1 MPVGLSACFFTS
13 SQLIVTVDLAK
24 ITFIIRWMFRKN
36 MKISELKSGMRNVS
50 ITGKIES
57 VGEPR
62 TVNLKA
68 GGTNTVADAVISDD
82 SGSIKLSLWGEDI
95 DKIHSGDKVSVENG
109 YINTFKG
116 ENSLAVGK
124 FGKLKKL

>member
-1 MPVGLSACFFTS
+1 
-13 SQLIVTVDLAK
+13 
-24 ITFIIRWMFRKN
+24 
-36 MKISELKSGMRNVS
+36 MKISELKAGMRNVS
-50 ITGKIES
+50 VTGKVDS

-68 GGTNTVADAVISDD
+68 GGTNDVADAIISDE

-95 DKIHSGDKVSVENG
+95 NKVQAGDRVSIENG

-116 ENSLAVGK
+116 ENSINIGK
-124 FGKLKKL
+124 FGKLNKV

>member
-1 MPVGLSACFFTS
+1 
-13 SQLIVTVDLAK
+13 
-24 ITFIIRWMFRKN
+24 
-36 MKISELKSGMRNVS
+36 MKISELKAGMRNVS
-50 ITGKIES
+50 ITGKVDS

-68 GGTNTVADAVISDD
+68 GGTNNVADAVISDE
-82 SGSIKLSLWGEDI
+82 SGSIKLSLWGDDI
-95 DKIHSGDKVSVENG
+95 NKIRPGDSVSVENG

-124 FGKLKKL
+124 FGKLSKP

>member
-1 MPVGLSACFFTS
+1 
-13 SQLIVTVDLAK
+13 
-24 ITFIIRWMFRKN
+24 
-36 MKISELKSGMRNVS
+36 MKISELKGGMRNVS
-50 ITGKIES
+50 VSGKIDS

-95 DKIHSGDKVSVENG
+95 DKIQPGDRVSVENG

-124 FGKLKKL
+124 FGKLKKI

>member
-1 MPVGLSACFFTS
+1 
-13 SQLIVTVDLAK
+13 
-24 ITFIIRWMFRKN
+24 
-36 MKISELKSGMRNVS
+36 MKISELKAGMRNVS
-50 ITGKIES
+50 VTGKVDS

-68 GGTNTVADAVISDD
+68 GGTNNVADAVISDE
-82 SGSIKLSLWGEDI
+82 SGSIKLSLWGDDI
-95 DKIHSGDKVSVENG
+95 NKIRPGDRVSVENG

-124 FGKLKKL
+124 FGKLNKA

>member
-1 MPVGLSACFFTS
+1 
-13 SQLIVTVDLAK
+13 
-24 ITFIIRWMFRKN
+24 
-36 MKISELKSGMRNVS
+36 
-50 ITGKIES
+50 

-68 GGTNTVADAVISDD
+68 GGTNNVADAVISDE
-82 SGSIKLSLWGEDI
+82 SGSIKLSLWGDDI
-95 DKIHSGDKVSVENG
+95 NKIRPGDRVSVENG

-124 FGKLKKL
+124 FGKLNKA